1 MVLAKEKQSYE
12 VQGFSN
18 SVVRVWDR
26 ERRLRRRGG
35 QGCGYRRSA
44 RWRYRCRRR
53 FQGRWYRRRD
63 YRWCTRRGG
72 RRGNWVQ
79 HHQERARKGNRQR
92 ARCGKRSESRRG
104 GRWSAWAQ
112 SGQEEGMAQAS
123 RLSGCP
129 TQCLSGPLPSGLL
142 SFMCSTDIAY
152 GIITLMTTPRRRAE
166 CSRLRLLMLIV
177 ILLPA

>member
-1 MVLAKEKQSYE
+1 
-12 VQGFSN
+12 
-18 SVVRVWDR
+18 
-26 ERRLRRRGG
+26 
-35 QGCGYRRSA
+35 
-44 RWRYRCRRR
+44 
-53 FQGRWYRRRD
+53 YRRRD

-79 HHQERARKGNRQR
+79 HHQERARKGDRQR

-177 ILLPA
+177 ILLPACAAQSVGRDGCAKHLDAAWAALDLAKAEGFAGTVSYGKAVGLLTGAKTQQAFE